1 MVPSAFA
8 MGVLGAKSQKPYE
21 RGLGARAQAVLSR
34 MAIMTRQEQ
43 YILQLLIDEIRISPD
58 GARMHF
64 RDNGLTRVSD
74 ELDVSAGG

>member
-1 MVPSAFA
+1 M
-8 MGVLGAKSQKPYE
+8 
-21 RGLGARAQAVLSR
+21 AV
-34 MAIMTRQEQ
+34 MTSQEQ